1 MENLKTKKI
10 NVTINGKNLEL
21 TNSLTVEQ
29 MLVEREVSGTMFVVE
44 KNLQIVTKENYSD
57 TPVEEGDVFEIVG
70 FFGGG

>member
-44 KNLQIVTKENYSD
+44 KNLQIVAKENYSD